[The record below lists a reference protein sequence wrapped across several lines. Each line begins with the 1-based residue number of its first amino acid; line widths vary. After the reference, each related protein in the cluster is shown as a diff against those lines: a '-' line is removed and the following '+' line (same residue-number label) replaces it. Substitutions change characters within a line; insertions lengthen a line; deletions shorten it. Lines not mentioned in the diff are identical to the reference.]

1 MSILANMFKSLADS
15 KDIDDVDAESPSSSK
30 SSKKSSKSKDIFADL
45 EDDNSVSSVSV
56 SEEEDDADEETD
68 IMDKMAED
76 ALAEIGDTEGG
87 EKHVEFI
94 KWFAKNKELIDNYV
108 DATAHKNNRRMCSG
122 MMYNRRIPPSMMRE
136 QMCNYDEFE
145 YSDKFSEKER
155 DTSFQLLDKEV
166 QNNINEGKK
175 DFIIKCDVSSI
186 RINEGMRM
194 RRPPEIENHGRTRA
208 MIDLIDKYCLEY
220 MIETNENPDGLH
232 FIKYTEG
239 GLDSKAIKDEINNY
253 KKELEVEEKEFIER
267 CCAMYDKYLVSA
279 TRKMINLSNNRITL
293 NISRRINE
301 RLVLPT
307 FIKNYPKVL
316 DRMTISI
323 DKKPDD
329 FGGGMGVGL
338 CIPKEEGLQY
348 LNENIRMKILE
359 YMSQYEKDGFK
370 FQFADI
376 YMQHAHGVQ
385 AIPSVDKFFLLYAYV
400 TDIEEKTEDE
410 AIPAEG
416 EQDKCPICMMSK
428 KNMVINC
435 GHLYCPDCVKMM
447 QKCPVCKI
455 QITRIQKVYL

>member
-1 MSILANMFKSLADS
+1 MSILANMFKGLADS
-15 KDIDDVDAESPSSSK
+15 KDVDDDSASTSSSK
-30 SSKKSSKSKDIFADL
+30 SSKKSLKSKDIFDDL
-45 EDDNSVSSVSV
+45 EDDDSVSSVSV

-68 IMDKMAED
+68 VLDKLKEN
-76 ALAEIGDTEGG
+76 ALTEIRDTEGG

-94 KWFAKNKELIDNYV
+94 KWFAKNKELIENYV
-108 DATAHKNNRRMCSG
+108 DIVSHKNGRMRSG
-122 MMYNRRIPPSMMRE
+122 MMCNSRRIPPQIMRE
-136 QMCNYDEFE
+136 QMCDYDEFDF
-145 YSDKFSEKER
+145 SDEFSEKEK
-155 DTSFQLLDKEV
+155 SKAFKLLDDEV
-166 QNNINEGKK
+166 QNNINEGEK

-186 RINEGMRM
+186 RINEGRRM
-194 RRPPEIENHGRTRA
+194 RRPHEFENHSRTRA

-232 FIKYTEG
+232 FTKYTEG
-239 GLDSKAIKDEINNY
+239 GLNSKAIKDEINNY
-253 KKELEVEEKEFIER
+253 KKELEVEEKEFIEK

-293 NISRRINE
+293 NISRRIDE
-301 RLVLPT
+301 RLVLPV

-400 TDIEEKTEDE
+400 TDIEEKTENE
-410 AIPAEG
+410 AVPAEG

-435 GHLYCPDCVKMM
+435 GHLYCPDCVKIM